1 MLKVYSNILKSI
13 YLLSSYFNFRYIHI
27 SMDDVFDTGITDTH
41 SELEVASRDWERRAA
56 EVYNA
61 GVREGYFAR
70 TDALLQEKFDTG
82 VHQGFGLT
90 FELAVL
96 RGRLSVKSYYSV
108 GENKSKIEN
117 VINLI
122 SVKEQQLASSSGY
135 QEKDSSSYQQLVKE
149 AEEILLTS

>member
-1 MLKVYSNILKSI
+1 
-13 YLLSSYFNFRYIHI
+13 
-27 SMDDVFDTGITDTH
+27 MDDVFDTSLTDTH

-56 EVYNA
+56 EVHNA

-82 VHQGFGLT
+82 IHQGFGLT

-96 RGRLSVKSYYSV
+96 RGRLSVKAYYSV

-117 VINLI
+117 VIHLI
-122 SVKEQQLASSSGY
+122 SVKEQELISSGY
-135 QEKDSSSYQQLVKE
+135 QEKDSASYQELVKE
-149 AEEILLTS
+149 AEILLLT